1 MKKFKTKKNLNIRM
15 MFFLV
20 IFLLTLMLYL
30 DISSN
35 FSSGLISLIEPVVK
49 QNLTKSLSDNFK
61 LSILKNYDID
71 NLVIIKYNDN
81 NELADVNFRIN
92 DTYSL
97 ASEICNELKLFEFS
111 YTGDL
116 VNIIEK
122 DEQNIVMEVP
132 VYYYLQNPIISNMGP
147 KQFVKLN
154 YIRDFLYEIKVV
166 VKNYGINSLHIE
178 LYLNLKINSQ
188 VFFIKNESFFTEY
201 SILLSSKI
209 INGKIPSI
217 YGTTFEKN
225 TGFLNI

>member
-20 IFLLTLMLYL
+20 MFLLTLILYL

-71 NLVIIKYNDN
+71 NLVTIKYNDN

-188 VFFIKNESFFTEY
+188 V
-201 SILLSSKI
+201 
-209 INGKIPSI
+209 
-217 YGTTFEKN
+217 
-225 TGFLNI
+225 

>member
-20 IFLLTLMLYL
+20 IFLLTLILYL

-35 FSSGLISLIEPVVK
+35 FSSGLISLIEQVVK

-61 LSILKNYDID
+61 LSILKKYDID
-71 NLVIIKYNDN
+71 NLVTIKYNDN

-92 DTYSL
+92 DAYSL

-132 VYYYLQNPIISNMGP
+132 VYYYLQNQFYGRASKSMRINFRGLNKKIVSSMIIRKIMS
-147 KQFVKLN
+147 
-154 YIRDFLYEIKVV
+154 EI
-166 VKNYGINSLHIE
+166 
-178 LYLNLKINSQ
+178 
-188 VFFIKNESFFTEY
+188 FW
-201 SILLSSKI
+201 
-209 INGKIPSI
+209 
-217 YGTTFEKN
+217 
-225 TGFLNI
+225 

>member
-20 IFLLTLMLYL
+20 IFLLTLILYL

-71 NLVIIKYNDN
+71 NLVTIKYNDN

-154 YIRDFLYEIKVV
+154 YIRDFLY
-166 VKNYGINSLHIE
+166 
-178 LYLNLKINSQ
+178 
-188 VFFIKNESFFTEY
+188 
-201 SILLSSKI
+201 
-209 INGKIPSI
+209 
-217 YGTTFEKN
+217 
-225 TGFLNI
+225 

>member
-20 IFLLTLMLYL
+20 IFLLTLILYL

-35 FSSGLISLIEPVVK
+35 FSLGLISLIEPVVK

-71 NLVIIKYNDN
+71 NLVTIKYNDN

-92 DTYSL
+92 DAYSL

-132 VYYYLQNPIISNMGP
+132 V

-201 SILLSSKI
+201 TILLSSKI

>member
-20 IFLLTLMLYL
+20 IFLLTLILYL

-35 FSSGLISLIEPVVK
+35 FSLGLISLIEPVVK

-71 NLVIIKYNDN
+71 NLVTIKYNDN

-97 ASEICNELKLFEFS
+97 ASEICNELKLFEFI

-116 VNIIEK
+116 VNIILK
-122 DEQNIVMEVP
+122 VFVGSLIYVICLLIFRDE
-132 VYYYLQNPIISNMGP
+132 
-147 KQFVKLN
+147 
-154 YIRDFLYEIKVV
+154 
-166 VKNYGINSLHIE
+166 
-178 LYLNLKINSQ
+178 
-188 VFFIKNESFFTEY
+188 
-201 SILLSSKI
+201 
-209 INGKIPSI
+209 
-217 YGTTFEKN
+217 
-225 TGFLNI
+225 FLNEIIRKVLLKVRKNVSE

>member
-20 IFLLTLMLYL
+20 IFLLTLILYL

-35 FSSGLISLIEPVVK
+35 FSLGLISLIEPVVK

-71 NLVIIKYNDN
+71 NLVTIKYNDN

-92 DTYSL
+92 DAYSL

-147 KQFVKLN
+147 KPVSYTHL
-154 YIRDFLYEIKVV
+154 DTE
-166 VKNYGINSLHIE
+166 
-178 LYLNLKINSQ
+178 
-188 VFFIKNESFFTEY
+188 VFK
-201 SILLSSKI
+201 
-209 INGKIPSI
+209 
-217 YGTTFEKN
+217 
-225 TGFLNI
+225 